1 MPDESATEVT
11 QDTEVGERSLK
22 VRFVNQECRRLMK
35 MFQANIGPRF
45 EARLLDPLRS

>member
-22 VRFVNQECRRLMK
+22 VRFVNQGC
-35 MFQANIGPRF
+35 
-45 EARLLDPLRS
+45 